1 MLIFH
6 WFWHANVNIS
16 LVSDGFVN
24 THVDI
29 PLVLERITNI
39 YQLRH
44 WFLHENVNIS
54 LVLERKC

>member
-1 MLIFH
+1 MEMLIFHLFKLVFGSQNAGVRSEMLIFH

-29 PLVLERITNI
+29 PLVLERIT
-39 YQLRH
+39 
-44 WFLHENVNIS
+44 
-54 LVLERKC
+54 